1 MSDFFY
7 VQGFKVTPRVDSDG
21 HFCGDWKNRVIFLDA
36 RCDADP
42 TVLSDYVTALLRHD
56 QPITDLFDHLQA
68 FDVNGK
74 YTPPDLTKL
83 SSGLLGKR
91 SFSMGNLSPVNHNSD
106 DNQDQANTSLPI
118 PQYTPTQSHPSF
130 LLYPN
135 DNSQPLPPSL
145 PPFSTSDPRT
155 QTRFGS
161 SPPKNTRSAKRAR
174 KTEICRDYHYRGF
187 CARGEGCQFSHD
199 ERQANPSPASQL
211 PSAVFPHHSRG
222 EAEASASLQGS
233 SRSTIIPSLPSQ
245 PFIPG
250 LPPSLPFTNDVITT
264 LFPGNSLTPSNAPN
278 QYSGQP
284 FRSDHFNQTP
294 LRPNKSKTTLVVE
307 NIPQS
312 SLSDRYV
319 RDYFSTF
326 GSLVSVSVDVY
337 NAQALVTFQSAED
350 AAKAYASPEPV
361 FNNRFVKIHFRRFNA
376 SDQFRRDNAGNPD
389 QPTRQNVNMIPLPQ
403 SITPGHH
410 PRPTSLLNHNA
421 NKYHQASSDRQQH
434 SAEPSLYQRE
444 QELREKIEE
453 QKKLMEQLSLKQ
465 ALKRVT
471 SAIPAT
477 KSGTR
482 SQQETKE
489 CTPQNSETI
498 GGTNPVSEAGSQ
510 RNLTKSPTG
519 LDTDLDDQANR
530 GGSSENPERSSVP
543 PLSDPSGTSATYQ
556 GGVVR
561 GRGGLSS
568 TRGGFSGR
576 GAWSNSNKAFRLDNR
591 TCSLSV
597 RDVPNFEAQEKI
609 RKHLEQFGT
618 IVEVAKMKGNVEEGG
633 KDDFTVKFSTRAS
646 AEKALAHGKDVPEVG
661 KIKMSWI
668 NQPMNRSSH
677 ESGFIPG
684 LTSHWSKNGNGNVIG
699 NGNGNGHVDLFVGG
713 DDENGDGDG
722 DGDGWKR

>member
-1 MSDFFY
+1 MP
-7 VQGFKVTPRVDSDG
+7 VTV
-21 HFCGDWKNRVIFLDA
+21 
-36 RCDADP
+36 CDADP
-42 TVLSDYVTALLRHD
+42 SVLSDYVTALLRHD
-56 QPITDLFDHLQA
+56 QPISQLKSSCLKQLEDFLHQVDLFEHLQA

-91 SFSMGNLSPVNHNSD
+91 SYSMENLSPVENHSD
-106 DNQDQANTSLPI
+106 DNNQDQANTSLPI

-135 DNSQPLPPSL
+135 DNSQPSPPSL
-145 PPFSTSDPRT
+145 PPFNASNHST

-161 SPPKNTRSAKRAR
+161 SPPKNIRSVKRAR

-199 ERQANPSPASQL
+199 EREANPSPVSQL
-211 PSAVFPHHSRG
+211 PAPVFPNQTRG
-222 EAEASASLQGS
+222 ETEASASSQGS
-233 SRSTIIPSLPSQ
+233 SRSNIIPPLTTQ

-250 LPPSLPFTNDVITT
+250 LPTSLPFTSDVVTT
-264 LFPGNSLTPSNAPN
+264 LFPVNSLTTNNAPN
-278 QYSGQP
+278 QYSAQP
-284 FRSDHFNQTP
+284 YRSDNFNQNP

-361 FNNRFVKIHFRRFNA
+361 FNNRFVKIHFRRFNS
-376 SDQFRRDNAGNPD
+376 SDHFRRDQGSNSD
-389 QPTRQNVNMIPLPQ
+389 QSPRQNVNMIPLPQ
-403 SITPGHH
+403 TITPGNYS
-410 PRPTSLLNHNA
+410 RPTSLLNPNP
-421 NKYHQASSDRQQH
+421 NKYHQTSSYRQNH
-434 SAEPSLYQRE
+434 STEPSLYQKE

-471 SAIPAT
+471 SAVPAT
-477 KSGTR
+477 TSGTQ
-482 SQQETKE
+482 SQPETKE
-489 CTPQNSETI
+489 TTPQYSEPN

-510 RNLTKSPTG
+510 TNRTKSSAG
-519 LDTDLDDQANR
+519 LDTDLEDRVNGR
-530 GGSSENPERSSVP
+530 GSSENPERGSVP
-543 PLSDPSGTSATYQ
+543 PLNDLSGTSAPNR
-556 GGVVR
+556 GGIVR

-576 GAWSNSNKAFRLDNR
+576 GAWSNLNKAFRLDNR
-591 TCSLSV
+591 TCTLSV

-618 IVEVAKMKGNVEEGG
+618 IVAVAKMEENEEEG
-633 KDDFTVKFSTRAS
+633 KDDFTIKFSTRAS

-661 KIKMSWI
+661 KIKMNWI
-668 NQPMNRSSH
+668 NQPMNQSNQ
-677 ESGFIPG
+677 ENGFIPG
-684 LTSHWSKNGNGNVIG
+684 LTTHWSKNGNGN
-699 NGNGNGHVDLFVGG
+699 GNGHHDPFVGG

-722 DGDGWKR
+722 DGDEDGDGWKR

>member
-1 MSDFFY
+1 M
-7 VQGFKVTPRVDSDG
+7 
-21 HFCGDWKNRVIFLDA
+21 HLDHISA
-36 RCDADP
+36 SYLKIWMISKLRPICDADP

-56 QPITDLFDHLQA
+56 QPINELKSSCLKQLDDFLHQETSSFVVDLFEHLQA

-91 SFSMGNLSPVNHNSD
+91 SYSMENLSPVETHSD

-145 PPFSTSDPRT
+145 PAFSASNRRP

-161 SPPKNTRSAKRAR
+161 SPPKNIRSAKRAR

-199 ERQANPSPASQL
+199 ERQPNPSPASQL
-211 PSAVFPHHSRG
+211 PAPVFPNHTRG
-222 EAEASASLQGS
+222 ETEASSSSQGS
-233 SRSTIIPSLPSQ
+233 SQ

-250 LPPSLPFTNDVITT
+250 LPTSLPFSSDVITT
-264 LFPGNSLTPSNAPN
+264 LFPGTSLTTSNASN
-278 QYSGQP
+278 QYSGLP
-284 FRSDHFNQTP
+284 HRPDNFNQNP

-337 NAQALVTFQSAED
+337 NAQALVTFQCAED

-361 FNNRFVKIHFRRFNA
+361 FNNRFVKIHFRRFNP
-376 SDQFRRDNAGNPD
+376 SDQFRNGGNTETPN
-389 QPTRQNVNMIPLPQ
+389 RQNVNMIPLPQ
-403 SITPGHH
+403 TITPGNYS
-410 PRPTSLLNHNA
+410 RPTPLSNNNT
-421 NKYHQASSDRQQH
+421 NKYHQTSSDRQNH

-477 KSGTR
+477 TSGTQ
-482 SQQETKE
+482 SQAETKE
-489 CTPQNSETI
+489 TTPQNSEPN
-498 GGTNPVSEAGSQ
+498 GVTNPVLESGSQ
-510 RNLTKSPTG
+510 RNRTKSPTG
-519 LDTDLDDQANR
+519 LDPDLDDRVNGR
-530 GGSSENPERSSVP
+530 GSSENPERSSVP
-543 PLSDPSGTSATYQ
+543 PVNDLSGTGASNR
-556 GGVVR
+556 GGIVR

-568 TRGGFSGR
+568 TRGAFSGR

-618 IVEVAKMKGNVEEGG
+618 IVAVETMEENEEEG
-633 KDDFTVKFSTRAS
+633 KDDFTIKFSTRAS

-668 NQPMNRSSH
+668 NQPINQRNQD
-677 ESGFIPG
+677 SGFIPG
-684 LTSHWSKNGNGNVIG
+684 LTTHWSKNGNGN
-699 NGNGNGHVDLFVGG
+699 GHHDLLVGG
-713 DDENGDGDG
+713 EDENGDGDG
-722 DGDGWKR
+722 DGWKR